1 MKTPSSIAG
10 LQLGIFRL
18 SHILVLSLAVLLHI
32 EPAYRAVAATIIWS
46 GPTGADTNWSTGSNW
61 TNATA
66 GTSGTAPGSG
76 DDVKFFDVGSV
87 GSASNINNT
96 VDGSFGG
103 TVASLQFGNTNN
115 THTTLISS
123 GTTLNITGA
132 NGLVVGTPGDVGVVK
147 VLTNTITG
155 AGGSLNINNTSAS
168 LAFNQGTATSV
179 AGTRAILDLSGLDSF
194 TMNGNRIG
202 IGTTTLPN
210 PGSVN
215 QREAGL
221 LFLAK
226 TNLITLAMSAPLATY
241 QTTAG
246 QNPAI
251 ELSHNP
257 GNNAGILSIL
267 YLGQTNAFFID
278 SISAGRNKASAN
290 AAGIVQFNPAFPNS
304 VAYFRGIGGSSSRV
318 TWWSIGDMCT
328 VASSSQVSVGTNNF
342 ASGTIDAR
350 IDTLSLARDT
360 IASHSATATNIG
372 VLTFSSGQIDA
383 NTVLIGNQSLGP
395 AGSTTPL
402 LAVVNLNGS
411 GKLIVNNNLVLA
423 NTTINSVAANRTTGI
438 LNINNGA
445 VLANS
450 ISMGAFATNSLI
462 TMTNGTL
469 ILTNTAG
476 SPAKGLTT
484 LTLTNSALQLNVT
497 SATNI
502 VVTNLVTGGATNLI
516 TIATAA
522 VLPVYPAQVALI
534 AYSSA
539 GIGGAGYNFGL
550 DTSTLPASAPGAYLS
565 NNVAG
570 KSIDLVLPS
579 DPRPVITNQPA
590 SYSGSPG
597 DNVTFTIGAT
607 GVPSLAY
614 QWRKDGVDLTDGGNL
629 SGATTTALSITSAQ
643 PSDNGNYTVV
653 ITNQFGATTSTPP
666 AVLTI
671 NAGNIPPSITGPN
684 DQTVIQGNNATFTAA
699 VAGVPAPSL
708 QWRKDGVDIP
718 GATTASLT
726 INNAQH
732 PADDGTYSIVAA
744 NIAGSATNT
753 ATLTVIVPPTISIQ
767 PGNTNVVSGS
777 PASFSV
783 TATGFPAPGYQWRK
797 NGAPISN
804 AMTST
809 LVFAATQP
817 SDAASYTV
825 QVTNA
830 AGSISSLS
838 ANLVVNS
845 TMAVASLSPGNGAVG
860 ICMDTLLRITFDSG
874 PVLGTS
880 GRIRIFNV
888 TNATTPVDT
897 IDLGLNLGSGFQSRN
912 IAATAYNTYPVII
925 SNNTATIF
933 PHAGV
938 LTSNQTYYVTIENVI
953 LGAFKDATGA
963 TFSGI
968 NDSTT
973 WQFTTKAANPPANA
987 TNIVVAADGTGDFCT
1002 VQGAVDFLPANN
1014 NPRAV
1019 VNIRNGYYQEIV
1031 FVNAKNNI
1039 TFRGQEQTNTIIA
1052 YPNND
1057 PLNGGTSLRPMFR
1070 ARGNDLAFDTL
1081 TLTNS
1086 TPKGGGQAEALRI
1099 DGQRD
1104 ILTNVFLASFQDTLL
1119 INNSGDSAYFLNCL
1133 IQGDTDFIWGIGT
1146 PYFQNCEIRAL
1157 NAGHNT
1163 QMRTDA
1169 SHYGATFS
1177 DCLISKT
1184 NGATFTTHTL
1194 GRGIQSESDNGN
1206 ASYLNC
1212 RMDNHILPA
1221 GWQAGGANPA
1231 TLRYWEFQSVALD
1244 GVTPIDVS
1252 QRAAFSQQ
1260 ISASQ
1265 ALQLRNLTNVLA
1277 GWLPPLALNIS
1288 GQPSNQVVNAF
1299 QPAAFTVTAS
1309 GVFPPSYQWRK
1320 DGVNISGATAA
1331 TLNLPHAHLADAG
1344 GYDCVVSNV
1353 NGVLASSV
1361 ATLTVN
1367 APTQPSVTAVALSG
1381 GQLALT
1387 IAGDIGPDYAVQA
1400 STNLVDWQTI
1410 FTTNSPVTPFNFT
1423 DPDTSLYS
1431 VRFYRIAVGPPLP

>member
-1 MKTPSSIAG
+1 
-10 LQLGIFRL
+10 
-18 SHILVLSLAVLLHI
+18 V
-32 EPAYRAVAATIIWS
+32 
-46 GPTGADTNWSTGSNW
+46 PT
-61 TNATA
+61 
-66 GTSGTAPGSG
+66 
-76 DDVKFFDVGSV
+76 
-87 GSASNINNT
+87 
-96 VDGSFGG
+96 
-103 TVASLQFGNTNN
+103 
-115 THTTLISS
+115 
-123 GTTLNITGA
+123 
-132 NGLVVGTPGDVGVVK
+132 
-147 VLTNTITG
+147 
-155 AGGSLNINNTSAS
+155 
-168 LAFNQGTATSV
+168 
-179 AGTRAILDLSGLDSF
+179 
-194 TMNGNRIG
+194 
-202 IGTTTLPN
+202 
-210 PGSVN
+210 
-215 QREAGL
+215 
-221 LFLAK
+221 
-226 TNLITLAMSAPLATY
+226 
-241 QTTAG
+241 
-246 QNPAI
+246 
-251 ELSHNP
+251 
-257 GNNAGILSIL
+257 
-267 YLGQTNAFFID
+267 
-278 SISAGRNKASAN
+278 
-290 AAGIVQFNPAFPNS
+290 
-304 VAYFRGIGGSSSRV
+304 
-318 TWWSIGDMCT
+318 
-328 VASSSQVSVGTNNF
+328 
-342 ASGTIDAR
+342 
-350 IDTLSLARDT
+350 
-360 IASHSATATNIG
+360 
-372 VLTFSSGQIDA
+372 
-383 NTVLIGNQSLGP
+383 
-395 AGSTTPL
+395 
-402 LAVVNLNGS
+402 
-411 GKLIVNNNLVLA
+411 
-423 NTTINSVAANRTTGI
+423 
-438 LNINNGA
+438 
-445 VLANS
+445 
-450 ISMGAFATNSLI
+450 
-462 TMTNGTL
+462 
-469 ILTNTAG
+469 
-476 SPAKGLTT
+476 
-484 LTLTNSALQLNVT
+484 
-497 SATNI
+497 
-502 VVTNLVTGGATNLI
+502 
-516 TIATAA
+516 
-522 VLPVYPAQVALI
+522 
-534 AYSSA
+534 
-539 GIGGAGYNFGL
+539 
-550 DTSTLPASAPGAYLS
+550 
-565 NNVAG
+565 
-570 KSIDLVLPS
+570 
-579 DPRPVITNQPA
+579 
-590 SYSGSPG
+590 
-597 DNVTFTIGAT
+597 
-607 GVPSLAY
+607 LAY
-614 QWRKDGVDLTDGGNL
+614 QWLKDGVNLSDGGNL
-629 SGATTTALSITSAQ
+629 SGASTTALSITSAQ

-653 ITNQFGATTSTPP
+653 ITNVFGATTSTPP

-671 NAGNIPPSITGPN
+671 NAGNIAPSITGPN
-684 DQTVIQGNNATFTAA
+684 DQTVIQGNNATFSAA

-744 NIAGSATNT
+744 NVAGSATNS

-767 PGNTNVVSGS
+767 PSNTNAVSGS

-797 NGAPISN
+797 NGAPIAN
-804 AMTST
+804 ATTST
-809 LVFAATQP
+809 LVFVATQP

-838 ANLVVNS
+838 ANLIVNS

-860 ICMDTLLRITFDSG
+860 ICMDTLLRIAFDSG
-874 PVLGTS
+874 PVLGS
-880 GRIRIFNV
+880 AGRIRIFNV

-953 LGAFKDATGA
+953 SGAFKDATGA

-968 NDSTT
+968 NDSTA
-973 WQFTTKAANPPANA
+973 WQFTTKSSNPPANA

-1086 TPKGGGQAEALRI
+1086 TPKGGSQAEALRI

-1104 ILTNVFLASFQDTLL
+1104 IFTNVFLASFQDTLL

-1169 SHYGATFS
+1169 AHYGATFA

-1265 ALQLRNLTNVLA
+1265 ALQVRNLTNVLA
-1277 GWLPPLALNIS
+1277 GWLPPLALSIT

-1309 GVFPPSYQWRK
+1309 GVFPPTYQWRK
-1320 DGVNISGATAA
+1320 DGVNLSGATAA

-1367 APTQPSVTAVALSG
+1367 APTQPSVTAVAISG

-1410 FTTNSPVTPFNFT
+1410 FTTNSPATPFNFA

>member
-1 MKTPSSIAG
+1 
-10 LQLGIFRL
+10 
-18 SHILVLSLAVLLHI
+18 VLLHT
-32 EPAYRAVAATIIWS
+32 ALTYHASAATLIWT

-66 GTSGTAPGSG
+66 GTSGTAPSSG
-76 DDVKFFDVGSV
+76 DDVKFFDAGTVLPPST
-87 GSASNINNT
+87 INNT
-96 VDGSFGG
+96 VDGGFSG
-103 TVASLQFGNTNN
+103 TIASLQFGNTNN

-132 NGLVVGTPGDVGVVK
+132 NGLVLGTPGDVGVAK
-147 VLTNTITG
+147 ALTNAITG
-155 AGGSLNINNTSAS
+155 AGAALNLNNTSAS
-168 LAFNQGTATSV
+168 LVLNQGSAVSV
-179 AGTRAILDLSGLDSF
+179 TGTRAILDLSGLDSF

-202 IGTTTLPN
+202 IGTTTLAN
-210 PGSVN
+210 PGSAN

-226 TNLITLAMSAPLATY
+226 TNLITLATAAPLATY
-241 QTTAG
+241 QATAG

-278 SISAGRNKASAN
+278 SISAGRTKASAN
-290 AAGIVQFNPAFPNS
+290 SAGIVQFNPAFPSS
-304 VAYFRGIGGSSSRV
+304 VAYFRGIGGDSSRV
-318 TWWSIGDMCT
+318 TWWSIADMCT
-328 VASSSQVSVGTNNF
+328 AASSAQVSVGTNNF
-342 ASGTIDAR
+342 TGGTIDAR
-350 IDTLSLARDT
+350 IETLSLARDT
-360 IASHSATATNIG
+360 TASHTATPAITG
-372 VLTFSSGQIDA
+372 VLTFNAGQIDA
-383 NTVLIGNQSLGP
+383 NAVIVGNQSLGP
-395 AGSTTPL
+395 VSSTTPL
-402 LAVVNLNGS
+402 LGIVNVNGS
-411 GKLIVNNNLVLA
+411 AKLTVNSNLILA
-423 NTTINSVAANRTTGI
+423 NTTINSVAANRTSGI
-438 LNINNGA
+438 LNINNGT
-445 VLANS
+445 VWVNS
-450 ISMGAFATNSLI
+450 ISMGASATNSLI

-476 SPAKGLTT
+476 TPAKGLTT
-484 LTLTNSALQLNVT
+484 LTLTNSALQLNIT

-502 VVTNLVTGGATNLI
+502 VATNLVTGGATNLI

-539 GIGGAGYNFGL
+539 SIGGVGYNFGL
-550 DTSTLPASAPGAYLS
+550 DTFALPASAPGAYLS

-570 KSIDLVLPS
+570 KSIDLVLPN
-579 DPRPVITNQPA
+579 DPRPVITSQPV

-597 DNVTFTIGAT
+597 DNVTFTVGAT
-607 GVPSLAY
+607 GVPTLAY
-614 QWRKDGVDLTDGGNL
+614 QWRKDGVDLSDGGNL

-653 ITNQFGATTSTPP
+653 ITNVFGATTSTPP

-671 NAGNIPPSITGPN
+671 NAGNIAPSITGPN
-684 DQTVIQGNNATFTAA
+684 DQTAIQGNNATFTAS

-718 GATTASLT
+718 GATTASFT
-726 INNAQH
+726 VNNAQH
-732 PADDGTYSIVAA
+732 PSDDGTYSIVAT
-744 NIAGSATNT
+744 NVAGSATNS
-753 ATLTVIVPPTISIQ
+753 ASLTVIVPPTISVQ
-767 PGNTNVVSGS
+767 PANTNVVSGS
-777 PASFSV
+777 AASFSV
-783 TATGFPAPGYQWRK
+783 SANGFPAPGYQWKK
-797 NGAPISN
+797 NGAPIAN
-804 AMTST
+804 ATTST
-809 LVFAATQP
+809 LAFPSAQP
-817 SDAASYTV
+817 SDAANYSV

-830 AGSISSLS
+830 AGSISSSS
-838 ANLVVNS
+838 ANLIVNS
-845 TMAVASLSPGNGAVG
+845 TMTATSLSPNNGAVG
-860 ICMDTLLRITFDSG
+860 VCLDTLLRITFDAP
-874 PVLGTS
+874 PVLGNG

-888 TNATTPVDT
+888 TNTTTPVDT

-938 LTSNQTYYVTIENVI
+938 LTSNQTYYVTIENVVS
-953 LGAFKDATGA
+953 GAFKDGTGA

-968 NDSTT
+968 SDSTT
-973 WQFTTKAANPPANA
+973 WQFTTKSANPPAGS
-987 TNIVVAADGTGDFCT
+987 TNIVVAADGSGDFCT
-1002 VQGAVDFLPANN
+1002 VQGAVDSLPANS
-1014 NPRAV
+1014 NPRVV

-1031 FVNAKNNI
+1031 YVNAKNNI
-1039 TFRGQEQTNTIIA
+1039 TFRGQERTNTIIA

-1070 ARGNDLAFDTL
+1070 ARGNDLGFDSL

-1086 TPKGGGQAEALRI
+1086 TPKGGSQAEALRI

-1104 ILTNVFLASFQDTLL
+1104 IFTNIFLASFQDTLL
-1119 INNSGDSAYFLNCL
+1119 INNVGDSAYFLNCL
-1133 IQGDTDFIWGIGT
+1133 IQGDTDFIWGSGT

-1169 SHYGATFS
+1169 PHYGATFA

-1194 GRGIQSESDNGN
+1194 GRGIGGESDNGN
-1206 ASYLNC
+1206 ATYLNC

-1221 GWQAGGANPA
+1221 GWQAGAANQT

-1265 ALQLRNLTNVLA
+1265 AVQVRNLTNVLA
-1277 GWLPPLALNIS
+1277 GWFPPPALSITS
-1288 GQPSNQVVNAF
+1288 QPSNQVVNAF
-1299 QPAAFTVTAS
+1299 QPAAFAISAS
-1309 GVFPPSYQWRK
+1309 GVFAPNYQWRK
-1320 DGVNISGATAA
+1320 DGVNISGATVA

-1353 NGVLASSV
+1353 NGVLASSI
-1361 ATLTVN
+1361 ATLTVI
-1367 APTQPSVTAVALSG
+1367 APTQPSVTAFGFEG
-1381 GQLALT
+1381 GQLAMT

-1410 FTTNSPVTPFNFT
+1410 FTTNSPATPFNFA
-1423 DPDTSLYS
+1423 DPDTGLYS

>member
-1 MKTPSSIAG
+1 MKTPSSFVGVQGWRIPRS
-10 LQLGIFRL
+10 RL
-18 SHILVLSLAVLLHI
+18 CLSLFLLSQLAIACAVG
-32 EPAYRAVAATIIWS
+32 AATIIWT
-46 GPTGADTNWSTGSNW
+46 GPTAADTNWSTGSNW

-66 GTSGTAPGSG
+66 ATSGIAPGSS
-76 DDVKFFDVGSV
+76 DDVKFFDIGSV
-87 GSASNINNT
+87 GTASNINNT
-96 VDGSFGG
+96 VDAIFSG

-123 GTTLNITGA
+123 GATLNISGA

-155 AGGSLNINNTSAS
+155 GGGALNINNTSAN
-168 LAFNQGTATSV
+168 LVLNQGTAASV
-179 AGTRAILDLSGLDSF
+179 SGTRAILDLSGLDSF

-202 IGTTTLPN
+202 IGTTTVAN
-210 PGSVN
+210 PGSAN

-226 TNLITLAMSAPLATY
+226 TNLITLATSAPLATY

-257 GNNAGILSIL
+257 GNNAGIPSVLF
-267 YLGQTNAFFID
+267 LGQTNAFFID
-278 SISAGRNKASAN
+278 SISAGRTKASAT

-304 VAYFRGIGGSSSRV
+304 VAYFRGIGGGNSRV

-328 VASSSQVSVGTNNF
+328 AASSAQVSVGTNNF
-342 ASGTIDAR
+342 GGGTIDAR
-350 IDTLSLARDT
+350 IDTLSLSRDT
-360 IASHSATATNIG
+360 TASHSATPPITG
-372 VLTFSSGQIDA
+372 VLTFNAGQIDA
-383 NTVLIGNQSLGP
+383 NTVLVGNQTLGP

-402 LAVVNLNGS
+402 LGLVNVNGS

-423 NTTINSVAANRTTGI
+423 NTTINSVAANRTSGL

-445 VLANS
+445 VWANS
-450 ISMGAFATNSLI
+450 ITMGAFATNSAI
-462 TMTNGTL
+462 TIANGTL

-476 SPAKGLTT
+476 SPTKGLAT

-534 AYSSA
+534 SYSGPA
-539 GIGGAGYNFGL
+539 IGGVGNNFGI
-550 DTSTLPASAPGAYLS
+550 DTSTVPTSAPGAYLS

-570 KSIDLVLPS
+570 KSIDLVLPN

-590 SYSGSPG
+590 SYSGSPD
-597 DNVTFTIGAT
+597 DNVTFTVGAT
-607 GVPSLAY
+607 GVPPLAY
-614 QWRKDGVDLTDGGNL
+614 QWRKDGVDVSDGGNL
-629 SGATTTALSITSAQ
+629 SGATTSALSIASAQ
-643 PSDNGNYTVV
+643 PSDNGNYSVV
-653 ITNQFGATTSTPP
+653 ITNGFGTTTSTPP

-671 NAGNIPPSITGPN
+671 NAGNIPPSITGPS
-684 DQTVIQGNNATFTAA
+684 DQTVVQGNNATFTAS

-718 GATTASLT
+718 GATTAGLT
-726 INNAQH
+726 VANAQH
-732 PADDGTYSIVAA
+732 PADDGIYSLVAS
-744 NIAGSATNT
+744 NVAGAATNS
-753 ATLTVIVPPTISIQ
+753 AALTVIVPPTISIQ
-767 PGNTNVVSGS
+767 AGNTNVLSGS

-783 TATGFPAPGYQWRK
+783 TASGFPTPGYQWKK
-797 NGAPISN
+797 NGAPIAN
-804 AMTST
+804 ATTST
-809 LVFAATQP
+809 LVFASAQP
-817 SDAASYTV
+817 SDAASYAV

-830 AGSISSLS
+830 AGSVSSSS
-838 ANLVVNS
+838 ANLIVNS
-845 TMAVASLSPGNGAVG
+845 TMSVTSLSPPNGAVG
-860 ICMDTLLRITFDSG
+860 VCLDTILRITFDSP
-874 PVLGTS
+874 PVLGNA
-880 GRIRIFNV
+880 GRIRIYNV

-897 IDLGLNLGSGFQSRN
+897 IDLGLNLGNGFQSRN

-938 LTSNQTYYVTIENVI
+938 LTSNQTYYVTIENVVS
-953 LGAFKDATGA
+953 GAFKDGTGA

-973 WQFTTKAANPPANA
+973 WQFTTKSANPPANS
-987 TNIVVAADGTGDFCT
+987 TSIVVAADGSGDFCT

-1014 NPRAV
+1014 NPRVV

-1070 ARGNDLAFDTL
+1070 ARGNDLAFDSL

-1104 ILTNVFLASFQDTLL
+1104 IFTNVFLASFQDTLL
-1119 INNSGDSAYFLNCL
+1119 INNTGDSAYFLNCL
-1133 IQGDTDFIWGIGT
+1133 IQGDTDFIWGGGT

-1169 SHYGATFS
+1169 PHYGATFA

-1194 GRGIQSESDNGN
+1194 GRGIGGESDNGN
-1206 ASYLNC
+1206 ATYLNC

-1221 GWQAGGANPA
+1221 GWQAGAASQA

-1252 QRAAFSQQ
+1252 LRAPFSQQ

-1277 GWLPPLALNIS
+1277 GWFPPIALSIN

-1299 QPAAFTVTAS
+1299 QPVTFAIAAS
-1309 GVFPPSYQWRK
+1309 GVFAPNYQWRK
-1320 DGVNISGATAA
+1320 DGANISGATTA

-1344 GYDCVVSNV
+1344 GYDCVVSNF
-1353 NGVLASSV
+1353 NGVLVSSV
-1361 ATLTVN
+1361 AALTVN
-1367 APTQPSVTAVALSG
+1367 IPTQPSVTAAISG

-1387 IAGDIGPDYAVQA
+1387 VAGDVGPDYAVQA

-1410 FTTNSPVTPFNFT
+1410 FTTNSPATPFNFA

-1431 VRFYRIAVGPPLP
+1431 VRFYRIAIGPPLP

>member
-1 MKTPSSIAG
+1 MKRPSS
-10 LQLGIFRL
+10 LLNLFLTNVRWQ
-18 SHILVLSLAVLLHI
+18 LSLISRVVI
-32 EPAYRAVAATIIWS
+32 FYFAVAQGTRADTVVWF
-46 GPTGADTNWSTGSNW
+46 GPSGADTNWSTGSNW

-66 GTSGTAPGSG
+66 GTSGTAPGSS
-76 DDVKFFDVGSV
+76 DDVKFFDTGAVTT
-87 GSASNINNT
+87 ASNVNNFI
-96 VDGSFGG
+96 DGSFAG
-103 TVASLQFGNTNN
+103 TISSLQFGNTNN
-115 THTTLISS
+115 THTTLINS

-132 NGLVVGTPGDVGVVK
+132 NGLEVGTPGDVGVAK

-155 AGGSLNINNTSAS
+155 AGGAVNISPGN
-168 LAFNQGTATSV
+168 LVLNQGTATSV
-179 AGTRAILDLSGLDSF
+179 TGTRAILDMSGLDTF
-194 TMNGNRIG
+194 TMNGTRIG
-202 IGTTTLPN
+202 LGTTTLPN
-210 PGSVN
+210 PGSAN

-226 TNLITLAMSAPLATY
+226 TNLITLSTSAPLATY
-241 QTTAG
+241 LTTAG
-246 QNPAI
+246 QSPAI

-278 SISAGRNKASAN
+278 SISSGRTKASAN
-290 AAGIVQFNPAFPNS
+290 SAGNVLFNPVFANS
-304 VAYFRGIGGSSSRV
+304 VAYFRGIGGASSRV

-328 VASSSQVSVGTNNF
+328 AASSSQVSIGTNNF
-342 ASGTIDAR
+342 TGGTVDAR
-350 IDTLSLARDT
+350 IDTLSLGRDT
-360 IASHSATATNIG
+360 TASHAATATIIG
-372 VLTFSSGQIDA
+372 VLTFNSGQIDA
-383 NTVLIGNQSLGP
+383 NTVLVGNQSLGP
-395 AGSTTPL
+395 SGSTTPML
-402 LAVVNLNGS
+402 GIVNVNGTA
-411 GKLIVNNNLVLA
+411 KLIVNNNLVLA
-423 NTTINSVAANRTTGI
+423 NTTINSVAANRTSGI
-438 LNINNGA
+438 LNINNGT
-445 VLANS
+445 VWANS
-450 ISMGAFATNSLI
+450 VSMGAFATNSLI

-476 SPAKGLTT
+476 TPAKGLTT
-484 LTLTNSALQLNVT
+484 LTLTNSTLQLNIA

-522 VLPVYPAQVALI
+522 VLPVYPGQIALI
-534 AYSSA
+534 SYSGAS
-539 GIGGAGYNFGL
+539 IGGAGYNFGL
-550 DTSTLPASAPGAYLS
+550 NTSLPASAPNAFLS

-570 KSIDLVLPS
+570 KSIDLVLPT
-579 DPRPVITNQPA
+579 DPRPVITNQPV

-597 DNVTFTIGAT
+597 DNVTFTVGAT
-607 GVPSLAY
+607 GVPTLAY
-614 QWRKDGVDLTDGGNL
+614 QWRKDNVDISDGGNI
-629 SGATTTALSITSAQ
+629 SGATTTALSITGAQ
-643 PSDNGNYTVV
+643 PSDNGNYAVV
-653 ITNQFGATTSTPP
+653 ITNVFGATTSTPP

-671 NAGNIPPSITGPN
+671 NSGNIAPSITGPS
-684 DQTVIQGNNATFTAA
+684 DQTVIQGNNATFTAS
-699 VAGVPAPSL
+699 VAGVPAPSI
-708 QWRKDGVDIP
+708 QWRKDGVDIS

-726 INNAQH
+726 ITGAQH
-732 PADDGTYSIVAA
+732 PADDGTYSIVAT
-744 NIAGSATNT
+744 NIAGAATNS
-753 ATLTVIVPPTISIQ
+753 ATLTVIVPPSISVQ
-767 PGNTNVVSGS
+767 PANTNVISGS

-783 TATGFPAPGYQWRK
+783 SAIGYPDPGYQWKK
-797 NGAPISN
+797 NGAPIAN
-804 AMTST
+804 ATTST

-817 SDAASYTV
+817 SDAASYSV

-830 AGSISSLS
+830 AGSISSAL
-838 ANLVVNS
+838 ANLIVNS
-845 TMAVASLSPGNGAVG
+845 TMAVVTLSPANGATGV
-860 ICMDTLLRITFDSG
+860 CLDSLLRITFDTP
-874 PVLGTS
+874 PVLGNS
-880 GRIRIFNV
+880 GRIRIFNA
-888 TNATTPVDT
+888 TNTTTPVDT
-897 IDLGLNLGSGFQSRN
+897 IDLSLNLGSGFQSRN

-953 LGAFKDATGA
+953 SGAFKDGTGA

-968 NDSTT
+968 SDSST
-973 WQFTTKAANPPANA
+973 WQFTTKAANPPANS
-987 TNIVVAADGTGDFCT
+987 TSIVVAADGSGDFCT

-1014 NPRAV
+1014 NPRVV
-1019 VNIRNGYYQEIV
+1019 VNIRNGYYQEIIY
-1031 FVNAKNNI
+1031 VNAKNNI
-1039 TFRGQEQTNTIIA
+1039 TFRGQQQTNTIIS

-1070 ARGNDLAFDTL
+1070 ARGNDLAFDSL

-1119 INNSGDSAYFLNCL
+1119 INNVGDSAYFYNCL
-1133 IQGDTDFIWGIGT
+1133 IQGDTDFIWGGGT

-1169 SHYGATFS
+1169 LHYGATFA

-1194 GRGIQSESDNGN
+1194 GRGIGGESDNGN
-1206 ASYLNC
+1206 ATYLNC

-1221 GWQAGGANPA
+1221 GWQSGAANQA

-1252 QRAAFSQQ
+1252 QRAPFSQQ

-1265 ALQLRNLTNVLA
+1265 ALQLRNLTNALA
-1277 GWLPPLALNIS
+1277 GWLPPLALSIT
-1288 GQPSNQVVNAF
+1288 GQPSNEVVNAF
-1299 QPAAFTVTAS
+1299 QPATFAVTAS
-1309 GVFPPSYQWRK
+1309 GVFAPNYQWRK
-1320 DGVNISGATAA
+1320 DGVNISGATAP

-1353 NGVLASSV
+1353 NGVLPSSI
-1361 ATLTVN
+1361 ATLTVS
-1367 APTQPSVTAVALSG
+1367 APTQPSVTAVAISG
-1381 GQLALT
+1381 GQLAMT

-1410 FTTNSPVTPFNFT
+1410 FTTNSPATPFNFA

-1431 VRFYRIAVGPPLP
+1431 IRFYRIAVGPPLP